1 MGTLSPLFTLVRSF
15 FLVFLPEEQ
24 KCSQNTIRS
33 YRKSLELLFDF
44 VKERNSV
51 ALNEITFEMMDRNT
65 VSEFLSY
72 LETERNCSI
81 STRNHRLHCIRAFFK
96 YAAQEDITVIAH
108 LEEIQKVK
116 RAKQPETIVEHMS
129 EDAVQAILKQ
139 PDTYTEK
146 GKRDAFLLLFL
157 YKTGARVQELVDIR
171 LCDIQLGKYP
181 KVTIHGKGA
190 KTRAILLV
198 LIIYTIWGN
207 SALMVSMVNIS
218 SDRIPS
224 AFSNFR
230 IAQVSDL
237 HNAEFGE
244 SNTELIE
251 LLSEHEPDIIVIT
264 GDLIDAGHTDIEIA
278 FDFIKQAVQI
288 APVYFVTGNHEANF
302 SHYDQFKTGLEA
314 SGVTVLED
322 EAIQLVHNNE
332 MITLI
337 GLSDSDFTIKGDMFN
352 EAPAMVNTKLNSL
365 IDDENSY
372 TILLSHR
379 PELFETYVCCGVDLV
394 LCGHAHGGQF
404 RLPFIG
410 GLVAPNQG
418 LFPKYDSGLYT
429 DGKTNMV
436 VSRGLGN
443 SIIPFRFNNR
453 PEVVLVELNTE

>member
-190 KTRAILLV
+190 KTRSIPLRDDVVQHLKKYLALFHPEQNLFSEQYLFYV
-198 LIIYTIWGN
+198 TRNQNRKRMTEDNVRKLIAKYGVQARKICKEVPEN
-207 SALMVSMVNIS
+207 VHPHL
-218 SDRIPS
+218 
-224 AFSNFR
+224 FR
-230 IAQVSDL
+230 HSW
-237 HNAEFGE
+237 
-244 SNTELIE
+244 
-251 LLSEHEPDIIVIT
+251 
-264 GDLIDAGHTDIEIA
+264 
-278 FDFIKQAVQI
+278 
-288 APVYFVTGNHEANF
+288 
-302 SHYDQFKTGLEA
+302 
-314 SGVTVLED
+314 
-322 EAIQLVHNNE
+322 
-332 MITLI
+332 
-337 GLSDSDFTIKGDMFN
+337 
-352 EAPAMVNTKLNSL
+352 AMVL
-365 IDDENSY
+365 
-372 TILLSHR
+372 
-379 PELFETYVCCGVDLV
+379 
-394 LCGHAHGGQF
+394 
-404 RLPFIG
+404 
-410 GLVAPNQG
+410 
-418 LFPKYDSGLYT
+418 
-429 DGKTNMV
+429 
-436 VSRGLGN
+436 
-443 SIIPFRFNNR
+443 
-453 PEVVLVELNTE
+453 